1 MAIRKL
7 LLPLTGTA
15 AGEGGVV
22 HLPDDRPR
30 LWNAHVTALHV
41 RVDSR
46 DVAPLAGEGLSGAM
60 IEEMMS
66 ATEKESSERAHAVRS
81 MFDRFVMQHDV
92 ILSEAR
98 PGAEC
103 ATASFASVTG
113 REEDLVAQQARLADL
128 TVVPHPD
135 AGEDVSSSDA
145 LHAVLFGLPGR
156 PVLIAP
162 QVASAT
168 VGSRVCLG
176 WNGTAES
183 SSAVYAALPWL
194 QRADAVRIL
203 SAEGYQRRGPAA
215 PDLAAYLALHGR
227 CIADIV
233 DVPVGAQFGRC
244 RAAGGGAGVRLRP
257 SRDGR
262 LLAFAAASADFGRGD
277 AACAGA
283 RQSAGND
290 EPLRRLEAGLQRD
303 GISNGENRS
312 AAGWPGVTFHDPPQ
326 DI

>member
-15 AGEGGVV
+15 AGEAA
-22 HLPDDRPR
+22 LSTCLMIAR

-66 ATEKESSERAHAVRS
+66 ATEKESSDRAHAVRS
-81 MFDRFVMQHDV
+81 MFDRFVAQHEV

-98 PGAEC
+98 LGVDA

-145 LHAVLFGLPGR
+145 LHAVLFDSGR

-162 QVASAT
+162 QVAPQTIGA
-168 VGSRVCLG
+168 RVCLG

-183 SSAVYAALPWL
+183 ASAVYAALPWL

-203 SAEGYQRRGPAA
+203 SADGYQRRGPGA
-215 PDLAAYLALHGR
+215 PDLAAYLALHGVH
-227 CIADIV
+227 ADIV
-233 DVPVGAQFGRC
+233 MFHSVSNSVGAGLLAAARDFGC
-244 RAAGGGAGVRLRP
+244 DMLAMGAYSHSRLRQLIL
-257 SRDGR
+257 G
-262 LLAFAAASADFGRGD
+262 
-277 AACAGA
+277 
-283 RQSAGND
+283 
-290 EPLRRLEAGLQRD
+290 
-303 GISNGENRS
+303 
-312 AAGWPGVTFHDPPQ
+312 GVTRHVLEHGSLP
-326 DI
+326 IMMNR